1 MKILWS
7 EIRGKSIYVKE
18 GLNYNQRHDFSKDFE
33 NIFIDILLPMT
44 KPILF
49 GVVYRPQTTENFDE
63 LLANSILGADS
74 FSEQEVYIMG
84 DTNYNLLDRKMNLI
98 LKKGYRYSKDL
109 KNYTTPLHLIKK
121 YIAFL
126 KTFGL
131 TQLIEEPTRTTDK
144 TSTLLDHILINT
156 PSKVTQSGVIHKGIS
171 DHDIIFMT
179 ILLMKI

>member
-1 MKILWS
+1 MFFRDKNRRLCVTDEKIKIDNYTF
-7 EIRGKSIYVKE
+7 IRNDRVRMGGGVACYVKK
-18 GLNYNQRHDFSKDFE
+18 GVNYNQRHDFSKDFE

-63 LLANSILGADS
+63 LLAKSILDADS

-109 KNYTTPLHLIKK
+109 KKLYNPPPL
-121 YIAFL
+121 
-126 KTFGL
+126 
-131 TQLIEEPTRTTDK
+131 
-144 TSTLLDHILINT
+144 N
-156 PSKVTQSGVIHKGIS
+156 
-171 DHDIIFMT
+171 
-179 ILLMKI
+179 

>member
-1 MKILWS
+1 
-7 EIRGKSIYVKE
+7 V
-18 GLNYNQRHDFSKDFE
+18 NYNQRHDFSKDFE

-63 LLANSILGADS
+63 LLAKSILDADS

-109 KNYTTPLHLIKK
+109 KNYTTPLHLTKK

-131 TQLIEEPTRTTDK
+131 TQLIGNPPR
-144 TSTLLDHILINT
+144 SPNQVLLIRAYLIMTLF
-156 PSKVTQSGVIHKGIS
+156 S
-171 DHDIIFMT
+171 
-179 ILLMKI
+179 